1 MPERENWRSSSKGPW
16 KLFSSTLCL
25 IVGLIGLSSN
35 CRTPSMLLW
44 PVFLVFLPT
53 SCRADGVFTPPSVP
67 GTSIGQLSL
76 LVFRKNF
83 HFPVLPIPTGLKSSW
98 FYQIS
103 ENLLLK
109 AWKTASLIWQW
120 WKQTWTLFSSQEEL
134 QAIFGKRVLEKQVT
148 HF

>member
-1 MPERENWRSSSKGPW
+1 MPERENWTSSSKGPG

-44 PVFLVFLPT
+44 PVFLCFCQHHVALTVSSHHLSAWHFHWT
-53 SCRADGVFTPPSVP
+53 TVTPHF
-67 GTSIGQLSL
+67 Q
-76 LVFRKNF
+76 KNLQ
-83 HFPVLPIPTGLKSSW
+83 FPVLLIPTGLKSSW